1 MDREPF
7 ILPHAYTF
15 RVRASASGQD
25 YRIAVAE
32 PIAPAPADGFPV
44 IYLLDAS
51 GMFGTLVEA
60 IRMRARRPD
69 ATGVGPAIVVG
80 IMHDASTSPAHG
92 GRIYD
97 YTPGPTAAAT
107 PTPPGA
113 AAPAENSRE
122 TPRRGGEATSPEPA
136 TAAPVTSAA
145 APAAGGAQAFL
156 DFLERDLK
164 PAIEARHPI
173 DRRQQTLFGHSLG
186 GYFTLWTLLSRR
198 SSFSAFVAVSP
209 SIWWNPGLLEDVA
222 RESARE
228 SARENSP
235 TPGHVDTFASDVVDR
250 KGGEDREDG
259 RDDRALPAGH
269 GRDDAR
275 IGDARR
281 VMITIGEFEQRRA
294 PWQPD
299 GPFTDDAVRRR
310 QERRMVDAARDM
322 AEQLAAHTEFEVD
335 FRCFDGE
342 DHASVVILS
351 VAHALRFVLPPASR
365 LVRRRQRAR

>member
-97 YTPGPTAAAT
+97 YTPGPTAAAA

-113 AAPAENSRE
+113 AATAARDQE
-122 TPRRGGEATSPEPA
+122 TPRPGDEATSPKAA
-136 TAAPVTSAA
+136 TAARVTSTAAPA

-209 SIWWNPGLLEDVA
+209 SIWWNPGLLEAAVRERA
-222 RESARE
+222 RES
-228 SARENSP
+228 
-235 TPGHVDTFASDVVDR
+235 
-250 KGGEDREDG
+250 
-259 RDDRALPAGH
+259 ALPAGH
-269 GRDDAR
+269 GGDDAR
-275 IGDARR
+275 IGEAPIGEARR

-322 AEQLAAHTEFEVD
+322 AEQLAAHTAFEVD